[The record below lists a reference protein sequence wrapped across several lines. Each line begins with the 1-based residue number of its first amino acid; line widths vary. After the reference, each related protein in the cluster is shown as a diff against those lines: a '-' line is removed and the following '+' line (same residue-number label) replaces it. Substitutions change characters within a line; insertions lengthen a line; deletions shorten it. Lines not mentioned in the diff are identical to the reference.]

1 MVWSRRGRA
10 ARGPW
15 RRAPPRP
22 PRWGYVNFSYTGHAG
37 PPSAHPLSPRAGLRT
52 SRSRGRVRDARD
64 PAGRRCAGVVRDAWT
79 RRGGPGT
86 TNILGGLS
94 LNAGADFCTRVGQ
107 VTLVRSHRK
116 PRPKSS
122 QRASASC
129 AASGSSLRVLTPS
142 ARSDGR
148 GDDAVA
154 SSLEGG
160 VSRGAVASATH
171 DCDAQTTTK
180 TQDS

>member
-1 MVWSRRGRA
+1 MVCGPVERRA
-10 ARGPW
+10 ARGRW

-52 SRSRGRVRDARD
+52 SSSRGRVRDARD

-79 RRGGPGT
+79 RSGGPGT

-107 VTLVRSHRK
+107 VPLVSRTGSRG
-116 PRPKSS
+116 RKSS

-148 GDDAVA
+148 GDYGAA

-160 VSRGAVASATH
+160 VSHGVVASATLRLRRAH
-171 DCDAQTTTK
+171 DN
-180 TQDS
+180 